1 VADTTQLT
9 LNQLYTVKAATYSY
23 NTLDLSPALP
33 DEQQLSVFYHATQV
47 ERVADGLVIDV
58 DELTASEQKLV
69 RDLDPS
75 FFSVDSVT
83 KEITVQDFSGAL
95 IPGKNNV
102 YRYLNYD
109 VDGDQWIAM
118 ARNTDIN
125 APIIEFYPGSR
136 LSSSQLSASQD
147 QMMHAIQEINT
158 ELLNLDAGTAGPM
171 GPQGEQGIPGPAG
184 PQGEQGIPG
193 ADGAA
198 GPGVAAGGT
207 AGQILEKIDGTD
219 YNTQWVDASLVGS
232 IDDLSDVDTSTA
244 APTDGQVLTWVNADS
259 EWQPADAG
267 VGGPS
272 SVSLPIGRARWNAD
286 TGTVAASSSINIFD
300 SAIFPGAEAITG
312 MDLTSDFT
320 FSTSSSTWGFV
331 APADG
336 NYSFSFQGSIGL
348 SSGTPEI
355 KSFGNWQ
362 VNASNVSGET
372 LYNYDNTGTNI
383 QYPMTDTCVLTL
395 TAGDTVSYQISA
407 ASGSGTLSFRYGQV
421 DVAQLTFDAN
431 VVADNIIDSELISWC
446 DRGTPLTFVNQAT
459 YTATVVGMGADG
471 RPIYEAYEELED
483 DYTTPYSATAL
494 WTGANLLDANS
505 INVEVEIIRGY
516 DDNGSIEYR
525 GGTSVGQFG
534 FFTYVTGASNDL
546 YVGRSTTDSTSVFDG
561 SSILGIRT
569 RWQDSTDT
577 PGATSIIVPSTA
589 VISTADLKTETAA
602 ATDFANF
609 QARIAAL

>member
-1 VADTTQLT
+1 MADSSSLSLEVIHTT
-9 LNQLYTVKAATYSY
+9 KAASYSY
-23 NTLDLSPALP
+23 SALNLTDTMP
-33 DEQQLSVFYHATQV
+33 DSAQLAVYVNIQQVL
-47 ERVADGLVIDV
+47 RVADSIIVDVSTLSAEKQFAIRTID
-58 DELTASEQKLV
+58 S
-69 RDLDPS
+69 S
-75 FFSVDSVT
+75 FITVNDVT
-83 KEITVQDFSGAL
+83 KEVDVADYSNAI
-95 IPGKNNV
+95 IPTKDST
-102 YRYLNYD
+102 YRYLDYI
-109 VDGDQWIAM
+109 VDNVEYLSVQ
-118 ARNTDIN
+118 RSTDIN
-125 APIIEFYPGSR
+125 QNVVNYYPGSR

-158 ELLNLDAGTAGPM
+158 ELLNLEAGTEGPV
-171 GPQGEQGIPGPAG
+171 GPQGEQGISGPAG

-193 ADGAA
+193 ADGADGADGAA
-198 GPGVAAGGT
+198 GPGVATGGT

-259 EWQPADAG
+259 EWQPADATGG
-267 VGGPS
+267 VAS
-272 SVSLPIGRARWNAD
+272 SVSLPIGRVRWNTD
-286 TGTVAASSSINIFD
+286 TGAIAASSSLNIFD
-300 SAIFPGAEAITG
+300 SGTFPSAVVITG
-312 MDLTSDFT
+312 LELTNDFT
-320 FSTSSSTWGFV
+320 FSASSSTWGFV
-331 APADG
+331 APEDG
-336 NYSFSFQGSIGL
+336 NYMFSFQGSIGL
-348 SSGTPEI
+348 DSGTAEI
-355 KSFGNWQ
+355 KAFGNWQ
-362 VNASNVSGET
+362 VNASNVTGET
-372 LYNYDNTGTNI
+372 LYNYDDTGTSKL
-383 QYPMTDTCVLTL
+383 YPMTDTCVLTL

-421 DVAQLTFDAN
+421 DATQLTFDAN

-505 INVEVEIIRGY
+505 VNVEVEIIRGY
-516 DDNGSIEYR
+516 DDNGAIEYR

-534 FFTYVTGASNDL
+534 FFAYVTGASNDL
-546 YVGRSTTDSTSVFDG
+546 YVGRSTTDNTAVFDG

-577 PGATSIIVPSTA
+577 PV
-589 VISTADLKTETAA
+589 
-602 ATDFANF
+602 
-609 QARIAAL
+609 